1 MKILI
6 GTKNKGKVEAAQ
18 KAFSRF
24 FENVEVEGI
33 AVESEVP
40 GQPINDEALQGA
52 KNRVKNLKRYAKEND
67 YKSFYKEEMKV
78 RKLMKYPPYYYLVSL
93 NISSKDS
100 KLALVEAKKCE
111 KVCHKYLD
119 KTIILGP
126 SPASIFKKQN
136 IYYYQ
141 LILKYQYQDNIHEV
155 LEKLV

>member
-1 MKILI
+1 MKIIMLLS
-6 GTKNKGKVEAAQ
+6 VLR
-18 KAFSRF
+18 S
-24 FENVEVEGI
+24 
-33 AVESEVP
+33 
-40 GQPINDEALQGA
+40 
-52 KNRVKNLKRYAKEND
+52 ND
-67 YKSFYKEEMKV
+67 YKAFYKEEMKV

-100 KLALVEAKKCE
+100 KQALIEAKKCE
-111 KVCHKYLD
+111 KVCQKYLD

-155 LEKLV
+155 LEKLVEYYATINKVNLDVDFNPIHL